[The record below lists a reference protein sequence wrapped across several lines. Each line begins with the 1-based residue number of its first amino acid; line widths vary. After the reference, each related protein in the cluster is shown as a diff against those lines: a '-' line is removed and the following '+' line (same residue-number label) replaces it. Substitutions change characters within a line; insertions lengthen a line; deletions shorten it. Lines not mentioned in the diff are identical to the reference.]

1 MHNHQHHCSSLLAD
15 VTSCFYLFPEIKIPI
30 QDEDPA
36 KLEEGVED
44 SIELVYQDEEAGDM
58 RRRSKEKPKITT
70 FVPTFDYIEL
80 EEGIEDTSE
89 PVYQD
94 EGDGDMTK
102 SSKAKPKNTAFVPT
116 FDYIE
121 GRKKYI
127 AFAIVSI
134 FTLYSYVD
142 SVIKLIPF

>member
-44 SIELVYQDEEAGDM
+44 SIELVHQDEEAGDM
-58 RRRSKEKPKITT
+58 RKPSKEKPKIT
-70 FVPTFDYIEL
+70 
-80 EEGIEDTSE
+80 
-89 PVYQD
+89 
-94 EGDGDMTK
+94 
-102 SSKAKPKNTAFVPT
+102 AFVPI
-116 FDYIE
+116 FYYIE